1 MVKYARCNA
10 MLSLALDENGQPC
23 RFMAKAETEDE
34 IVAAMSDHLSKAHDV
49 DPGELIAN
57 IKGIT
62 KTTRR

>member
-10 MLSLALDENGQPC
+10 MLSLALDENGEPC
-23 RFMAKAETEDE
+23 RFMAQAETEDQV
-34 IVAAMSDHLSKAHDV
+34 VAAMSDHLKSTHDV

-57 IKGIT
+57 IRGIT

>member
-23 RFMAKAETEDE
+23 RYMAQADTEDA
-34 IVAAMSDHLSKAHDV
+34 IVEAMSAHLKGAHEL
-49 DPGELIAN
+49 DPTDLVNN

>member
-10 MLSLALDENGQPC
+10 MLSLALDENGDPC
-23 RFMAKAETEDE
+23 RFMAQADTEE
-34 IVAAMSDHLSKAHDV
+34 EVVATMSQHLNTTHDV
-49 DPGELIAN
+49 DPSDLVAN

>member
-34 IVAAMSDHLSKAHDV
+34 IVAEMSEHLSKAHDV

>member
-23 RFMAKAETEDE
+23 RFMTKAETEDE
-34 IVAAMSDHLSKAHDV
+34 IVTAMSEHLKNAHDV
-49 DPGELIAN
+49 DPGELVAN